1 MPQYQ
6 SYVGQP
12 PMQAPAKP
20 ATPAW
25 QLVGMG
31 VVIAVAAMKGLE
43 WLGGQKGRIQVPP
56 HLSCGDGGERVHTPP
71 TTNTARVKVGF
82 SAEAAPRCTLSARL
96 LCGAAHRRRP

>member
-1 MPQYQ
+1 MDRLAGVHTFSAGLAHAVLVDAAPRAYADGETSGRGRSAPVPQYQHVPQYQ
-6 SYVGQP
+6 SYVGQV

-56 HLSCGDGGERVHTPP
+56 HL
-71 TTNTARVKVGF
+71 
-82 SAEAAPRCTLSARL
+82 
-96 LCGAAHRRRP
+96 

>member
-1 MPQYQ
+1 
-6 SYVGQP
+6 
-12 PMQAPAKP
+12 MQAPAKP

-56 HLSCGDGGERVHTPP
+56 HL
-71 TTNTARVKVGF
+71 
-82 SAEAAPRCTLSARL
+82 
-96 LCGAAHRRRP
+96 